1 MLLVIISMVWRSRFV
16 FALADDYR
24 RQQQQQQQQQQ
35 EYQRG

>member
-1 MLLVIISMVWRSRFV
+1 MIWRSRCLV

-35 EYQRG
+35 RVPTRLNK